1 VRKFSG
7 FRLLKKPFKGQGL
20 VEFAIVLPIFLILM
34 LGIIEFGYFFFIYS
48 TANQAAREAARYG
61 AGAGEVGTTG
71 YLYYQDCAGMREV
84 ATRIGRYAAITD
96 DDVEIWYDTGPDTAE
111 TGRCDGTTY
120 SDTVSLGER
129 VVVKVTVNY
138 HSIISLLNIPNVEIR
153 ATSARTIV
161 SRVQISSILR
171 TSSVDEALQ

>member
-1 VRKFSG
+1 VKKVPG
-7 FRLLKKPFKGQGL
+7 FRMIKKPFKGQGL

-71 YLYYQDCAGMREV
+71 YYYYQDCAGMREV
-84 ATRIGRYAAITD
+84 ATRIGRYAAIQGG
-96 DDVEIWYDTGPDTAE
+96 DVDIWYDTGPETSE
-111 TGRCDGTTY
+111 TGNCDGTT
-120 SDTVSLGER
+120 SMHTVNLGER
-129 VVVKVTVNY
+129 VVVEVNVTY
-138 HSIISLLNIPNVEIR
+138 HSIISLLNIPDVDIQ

-161 SRVQISSILR
+161 SRVQISSLMKI
-171 TSSVDEALQ
+171 SSIE